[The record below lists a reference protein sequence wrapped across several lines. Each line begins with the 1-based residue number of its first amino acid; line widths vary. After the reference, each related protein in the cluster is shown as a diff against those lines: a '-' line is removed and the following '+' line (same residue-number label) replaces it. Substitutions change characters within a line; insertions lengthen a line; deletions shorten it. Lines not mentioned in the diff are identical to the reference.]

1 MAEPVCVELA
11 RPADAWEAL
20 EALATHGLVA
30 QIVSRQGRWEL
41 EVVEGTLEEASH
53 ALDDWLFARGL
64 PFIPMR
70 LDERRLALCPPAE

>member
-20 EALATHGLVA
+20 EALSRRGLVA
-30 QIVSRQGRWEL
+30 RIVAREGRWEI
-41 EVVEGTLEEASH
+41 EVSEGTVGEASH
-53 ALDDWLFARGL
+53 ALDDWLAARGL

-70 LDERRLALCPPAE
+70 LDERRLALVPPAE